1 MTAFA
6 ASVLMEMRKELRYQ
20 LDAPALFSWA
30 GVQHQRLLGEG
41 ITRDVSV
48 LGAFIWTPTCPPV
61 EAPVQVEVLLPSVN
75 GLKSV
80 FRMEGEARV
89 IRVDHPSGSR
99 GENGFAVV
107 REDQHYWC
115 LTKKQEDSEACPDL
129 ELSLAG
135 KANGD

>member
-1 MTAFA
+1 MAAFA

-30 GVQHQRLLGEG
+30 RVQHQRLLGEG

-61 EAPVQVEVLLPSVN
+61 AAPVQVEVLLPSFN

-99 GENGFAVV
+99 RGNGFAVV

-115 LTKKQEDSEACPDL
+115 LTKRQKDSEACPDL
-129 ELSLAG
+129 ELSMAG
-135 KANGD
+135 KTNGD